1 LSNALKTYSKG
12 APFYNVFVDKMAF
25 SLSGDWGREHGGGAS
40 CYTNSAKGPK
50 QDFWVSSGT
59 PYFTENPG
67 DPYKAWDM
75 SRTLD
80 YLPGQY
86 ITFRW
91 EYDYRAANVP
101 YFGGPGGVTPPE
113 GNQGALGSLVPGGAP
128 DLRKNENRLS
138 MAILV
143 KF

>member
-1 LSNALKTYSKG
+1 
-12 APFYNVFVDKMAF
+12 
-25 SLSGDWGREHGGGAS
+25 
-40 CYTNSAKGPK
+40 
-50 QDFWVSSGT
+50 
-59 PYFTENPG
+59 
-67 DPYKAWDM
+67 M
-75 SRTLD
+75 SRTFD

-91 EYDYRAANVP
+91 EYDYRAANLP

-113 GNQGALGSLVPGGAP
+113 GNQGALGSLVPGGTP
-128 DLRKNENRLS
+128 DLRKNENRLN

>member
-1 LSNALKTYSKG
+1 
-12 APFYNVFVDKMAF
+12 VFVDKMAF

-101 YFGGPGGVTPPE
+101 YFGGPAE
-113 GNQGALGSLVPGGAP
+113 LR
-128 DLRKNENRLS
+128 LRKATRALS
-138 MAILV
+138 DHWFPAGLRTCAKTKIASAWRSS
-143 KF
+143 